1 MSKIKYIE
9 FSGTEHFVD
18 GVVGESLMEIALS
31 NDIPG
36 IEADCGGSCACG
48 TCHVYIEN
56 NWLNKL
62 EEKRINLIKGFK
74 PLFGK
79 DVNDPS
85 ERGHD

>member
-1 MSKIKYIE
+1 MKKRRKTIS
-9 FSGTEHFVD
+9 
-18 GVVGESLMEIALS
+18 ESLKISKLNEE
-31 NDIPG
+31 DG
-36 IEADCGGSCACG
+36 Q
-48 TCHVYIEN
+48 
-56 NWLNKL
+56 LNKL

>member
-1 MSKIKYIE
+1 MTKRKQTIYKPVKVVKLNE
-9 FSGTEHFVD
+9 ED
-18 GVVGESLMEIALS
+18 GQ
-31 NDIPG
+31 
-36 IEADCGGSCACG
+36 
-48 TCHVYIEN
+48 
-56 NWLNKL
+56 LNKL